1 MSASRSELRAT
12 FSALGADHDR
22 YIWELRPFNT
32 SPFLRLEDDG
42 GLLLLGRPWIQN
54 WLGQGFHYRAM
65 SAAQFAEQGYAV
77 HGDLLGSG
85 TEQVIIYTDELAAV
99 YAGEPLPL
107 AAVHPGRPLPQ
118 PKRLYSSTLYPGGEV
133 EL

>member
-1 MSASRSELRAT
+1 MFLLDQSGQELWKEERITDGWLTIVEAVSRFWADAPDYILAYRRGEAVLP
-12 FSALGADHDR
+12 AL
-22 YIWELRPFNT
+22 Y
-32 SPFLRLEDDG
+32 DG
-42 GLLLLGRPWIQN
+42 YMNIV
-54 WLGQGFHYRAM
+54 AE
-65 SAAQFAEQGYAV
+65 FAEQGYAV

-107 AAVHPGRPLPQ
+107 QAVHPGRPQPQ

-133 EL
+133 AL